1 MSEADAELVRRV
13 LQGDRAAFEA
23 LITAHMDRVRA
34 VAGSVVPDQEALDDV
49 VQETFLR
56 AYRRIG
62 QLADPRTFPA
72 WLARIA
78 RNEAISWHRRR
89 KRRAQVPLDSLPP
102 LVDLHRD
109 EEERDPVQ
117 DAKLLRF
124 TAGLGHLRPAYRE
137 LLALQYEAQL
147 SYEQIA
153 ETLGTTT
160 ANVEKKL
167 YRARQRL
174 LQLME

>member
-62 QLADPRTFPA
+62 QLADLRTFPA

-89 KRRAQVPLDSLPP
+89 KRRAQVPLDSLPLLEDP
-102 LVDLHRD
+102 HEDD
-109 EEERDPVQ
+109 ERDPAQ
-117 DAKLLRF
+117 DEKLLRF
-124 TAGLGHLRPAYRE
+124 NAALGELRPAYRE
-137 LLALQYEAQL
+137 ILALKYEAQL

-153 ETLGTTT
+153 ETLGTST

>member
-1 MSEADAELVRRV
+1 MSEADAELVGRV
-13 LQGDRAAFEA
+13 LQGDRSAFEA
-23 LITAHMDRVRA
+23 LVTAHLDRVRA

-62 QLADPRTFPA
+62 QLADARTFPA
-72 WLARIA
+72 WVARIA

-89 KRRAQVPLDSLPP
+89 KRRAQVPLESLPI
-102 LVDLHRD
+102 LEDTHVD
-109 EEERDPVQ
+109 EEDGDPESEEKLRRFNAAL
-117 DAKLLRF
+117 AK
-124 TAGLGHLRPAYRE
+124 LRPAYRE
-137 LLALQYEAQL
+137 ILALKYESQL

-153 ETLGTTT
+153 ETLGTST

-174 LQLME
+174 QNLMT